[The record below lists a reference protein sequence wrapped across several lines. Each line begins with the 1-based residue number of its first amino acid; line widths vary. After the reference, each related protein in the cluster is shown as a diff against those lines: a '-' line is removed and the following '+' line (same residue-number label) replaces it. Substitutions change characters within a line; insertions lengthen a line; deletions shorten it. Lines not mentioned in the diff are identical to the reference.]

1 MLLSSCEPT
10 GRGTDQRW
18 LPAPSKAMIAA
29 RRGGS
34 AEVSQEPPSFTPAM
48 PAPSPTR
55 RGCPPGPALT
65 CRWTSVRG
73 PAWAPPGGAAALP
86 AHPPSAMTAAR
97 TMSGALA
104 LRRSGRDLSTVAS
117 SIARRQP
124 CRRPGARLG
133 SRAPGSAAA
142 TRGGVGRAPAA
153 GGGERRA
160 AALRRDGATRAR
172 LAKAERPGGLEP
184 RRGRR
189 GAAHLG
195 RQEPRRPHLRKQVGP
210 RSTPQWSG
218 PLCALL
224 GGGAHVGGLRA
235 LRPVDHVEL
244 DGLAFVQRAVAAGL
258 DRAEMH
264 EHVRTGLRA
273 DEAEPLVSVEP
284 LDGPNGH
291 ECLSLP
297 PSLGGSFNIHGQVPA
312 SARDKLDWDLR
323 SQT

>member
-1 MLLSSCEPT
+1 MT
-10 GRGTDQRW
+10 
-18 LPAPSKAMIAA
+18 PSRTEA
-29 RRGGS
+29 S
-34 AEVSQEPPSFTPAM
+34 YNEPPRS
-48 PAPSPTR
+48 SR
-55 RGCPPGPALT
+55 HRCPPGPALT
-65 CRWTSVRG
+65 CRWTSVRV
-73 PAWAPPGGAAALP
+73 PAWAPPAGAAALP

-160 AALRRDGATRAR
+160 AALRRGVEPDPREALRRDGATRAR

-224 GGGAHVGGLRA
+224 G
-235 LRPVDHVEL
+235 
-244 DGLAFVQRAVAAGL
+244 
-258 DRAEMH
+258 
-264 EHVRTGLRA
+264 
-273 DEAEPLVSVEP
+273 
-284 LDGPNGH
+284 
-291 ECLSLP
+291 
-297 PSLGGSFNIHGQVPA
+297 
-312 SARDKLDWDLR
+312 
-323 SQT
+323 